1 MRSLISFSAAI
12 LLTLAALSPGS
23 AAAGQSPK
31 SKAKA
36 RSASSRTASQAATK
50 SKTSSVPAQTVTV
63 VPTATA
69 VATPEPQG
77 DGAHRITPVAAR
89 EAIEKGQAIVV
100 DVRSEESYNAGHVK
114 GARWINLN
122 EIEARIKEL
131 PRDKMIITYCS

>member
-12 LLTLAALSPGS
+12 LLTLAALAGDGV
-23 AAAGQSPK
+23 GQSPK
-31 SKAKA
+31 SA
-36 RSASSRTASQAATK
+36 ASPVRA
-50 SKTSSVPAQTVTV
+50 P
-63 VPTATA
+63 
-69 VATPEPQG
+69 VATLVPQG
-77 DGAHRITPVAAR
+77 DGARRITPVAAR
-89 EAIEKGQAIVV
+89 EALDKGQAIVI